1 MITLFIDSTR
11 TNLFVSII
19 KNNDILMKKNVQSY
33 SKHSNYLMNTI
44 NDIFKELKM
53 DINAIEN
60 IVVLNGPG
68 SFTGIRVGVTVAKTI
83 AWTLSKKI
91 YTLSTLE
98 ALKIHSDNDQIIS
111 VIEDRNNYAYIG
123 LFNENEKIM
132 DYMSLEDERLNMTD
146 KNISLVSYNNSEI
159 LTKIYNKLSNNNNVN
174 VVIVQDYDYI
184 KLVNYATKKEPEN
197 VHSIG
202 ALYLKKI
209 DAEK

>member
-19 KNNDILMKKNVQSY
+19 KNNDILIKKNVQSY

-98 ALKIHSDNDQIIS
+98 ALKIHSNNDQIIS

-174 VVIVQDYDYI
+174 VVIVEDYDYI
-184 KLVNYATKKEPEN
+184 KLVNYATKKGPEN

>member
-19 KNNDILMKKNVQSY
+19 KNNDILIKKNVQSY

-53 DINAIEN
+53 DINVIEN

-98 ALKIHSDNDQIIS
+98 ALKIHSNNDQIIS

-174 VVIVQDYDYI
+174 VVIVEDYDYI